1 MNYEDEV
8 ILNVESGRYV
18 LSMDE
23 AMRVAEILG
32 AAVTVGTEWRKGT
45 SDFVVYRKVNPMS
58 ASIIPFHGA
67 LRMEVE
73 SNMREKEKNP

>member
-32 AAVTVGTEWRKGT
+32 AAVTVGTEWRKGA

-58 ASIIPFHGA
+58 ASITPFHGA

>member
-1 MNYEDEV
+1 MNDEI

-23 AMRVAEILG
+23 ALRVAEILG
-32 AAVTVGTEWRKGT
+32 ASMTLGNEWRKGVA
-45 SDFVVYRKVNPMS
+45 DFVVYRKPNNL
-58 ASIIPFHGA
+58 AAAITPFHAA

>member
-1 MNYEDEV
+1 MNNDEI

-32 AAVTVGTEWRKGT
+32 AAMTIGNEWRKGT
-45 SDFVVYRKVNPMS
+45 DNFVVYRKVNPMA
-58 ASIIPFHGA
+58 ASITPFHA
-67 LRMEVE
+67 NLRMEVE

>member
-32 AAVTVGTEWRKGT
+32 AAVTIGTEWRKHT
-45 SDFVVYRKVNPMS
+45 NDFVVYRKVNPMS
-58 ASIIPFHGA
+58 ASITPFHAA
-67 LRMEVE
+67 LRIEVE

>member
-1 MNYEDEV
+1 MNDEI

-18 LSMDE
+18 LSIDE

-32 AAVTVGTEWRKGT
+32 AAMTIGNEWRKGA

-58 ASIIPFHGA
+58 ASITPFHAA

>member
-1 MNYEDEV
+1 MNDEI

-32 AAVTVGTEWRKGT
+32 AAVTIGNEWRKGT
-45 SDFVVYRKVNPMS
+45 NDFVVYRKVNPMS
-58 ASIIPFHGA
+58 ASITPFHAA